1 MFNTNFS
8 LYVIMLIISLISN
21 VIVVLCIYKKYN
33 LTTDETIGA
42 LVYENIGI
50 IFGAKVLT
58 YLENTNLY
66 KNFVFLNIGFTSY
79 GALLGAFICLFIFKI
94 QFKKKAKDI
103 YYTFLPSIPLM
114 YAIGKIGCFLVGC
127 CYGMKYSGPGSIIYN
142 YSSIAP
148 KNISLFPVQ
157 ILETLIFTL
166 IFIYTI
172 KKTIKNKFNN
182 KELGIF
188 IILCGTSKFL
198 LDFLRMKTTSNIFST
213 NQLLSLVFIFIGIF
227 IFIKYLKEEND

>member
-1 MFNTNFS
+1 
-8 LYVIMLIISLISN
+8 MLPEISKL
-21 VIVVLCIYKKYN
+21 LQ
-33 LTTDETIGA
+33 L
-42 LVYENIGI
+42 LV
-50 IFGAKVLT
+50 KVLKVKSSSFDPT
-58 YLENTNLY
+58 IKNNTSIII
-66 KNFVFLNIGFTSY
+66 KTISK
-79 GALLGAFICLFIFKI
+79 KI
-94 QFKKKAKDI
+94 R
-103 YYTFLPSIPLM
+103 
-114 YAIGKIGCFLVGC
+114 CFLVAC
-127 CYGMKYSGPGSIIYN
+127 CYGRKYSVPGSIIYN

-148 KNISLFPVQ
+148 KNISLFSVQ

-166 IFIYTI
+166 IFIYMI

>member
-1 MFNTNFS
+1 
-8 LYVIMLIISLISN
+8 MLIILLISN

-33 LTTDETIGA
+33 LTTDETIGV

-50 IFGAKVLT
+50 IFGAKVLI

-66 KNFVFLNIGFTSY
+66 KNFDILNIGFTSY
-79 GALLGAFICLFIFKI
+79 GALLVAFICFFIFKI
-94 QFKKKAKDI
+94 QFKNKAKDI

-114 YAIGKIGCFLVGC
+114 YAIGKISCFLVGC

-142 YSSIAP
+142 YSNIAP
-148 KNISLFPVQ
+148 KNISLFSVQ

-166 IFIYTI
+166 IFIYMI